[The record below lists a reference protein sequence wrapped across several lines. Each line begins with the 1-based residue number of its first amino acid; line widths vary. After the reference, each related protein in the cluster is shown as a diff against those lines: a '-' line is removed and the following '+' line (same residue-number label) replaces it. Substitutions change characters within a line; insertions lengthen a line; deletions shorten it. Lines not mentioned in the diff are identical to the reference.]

1 MMYKC
6 TTNAVLVG
14 KHCVISHVCPINF
27 WNQNKTH
34 HYNFKIAPRSCFEMC
49 SMVLGCIFLIRALLH
64 KYARQEALSILTNQ
78 EKSQCVCVCETQI
91 HCSTASTCDIHTKQ
105 QANIQTMNDRNMF
118 GASCL
123 CFSAAWLNIITKYVL
138 RLFYP
143 GVSSITSDKQH
154 VPSLITNDDLKK
166 KV

>member
-14 KHCVISHVCPINF
+14 KHCVISHVCSINF

-64 KYARQEALSILTNQ
+64 KYAQQEALSILTNQ
-78 EKSQCVCVCETQI
+78 EKSQCVCVWDTDTLLDSVNVWHSHKAAGKHPNNEWQKHVWSIVFVFFCCVIEYYYQI
-91 HCSTASTCDIHTKQ
+91 CA
-105 QANIQTMNDRNMF
+105 QTF
-118 GASCL
+118 LSWCQL
-123 CFSAAWLNIITKYVL
+123 H
-138 RLFYP
+138 
-143 GVSSITSDKQH
+143 H
-154 VPSLITNDDLKK
+154 VW
-166 KV
+166 